1 MIRDVESPSILETIV
16 GLPSTLL
23 RLPSATL
30 AALQAIDDIS
40 DRLDRLMP
48 LLERIDGGMNTAG
61 TGIDLAALGFSTAA
75 SGLEQAV
82 GALNA
87 SLPLLSES
95 ATVMRAVT
103 ERVSTI
109 AFELVTELPK
119 ATRSLQDVSPELS
132 AVVGLLEEF
141 VGNVP
146 GVRRVVNVTTTQA

>member
-1 MIRDVESPSILETIV
+1 MIGAMESQSILETIV

-23 RLPSATL
+23 RLPAATL

-61 TGIDLAALGFSTAA
+61 TGFDLAALGISTAA

-87 SLPLLSES
+87 SLPLFSES
-95 ATVMRAVT
+95 ASVMRSVT

-119 ATRSLQDVSPELS
+119 ATRSLQDVSPELA
-132 AVVGLLEEF
+132 AVVGLLDEV
-141 VGNVP
+141 VGNIP
-146 GVRRVVNVTTTQA
+146 GMRRVVNVTSTHP

>member
-1 MIRDVESPSILETIV
+1 MIKMMESQSILETIV

-48 LLERIDGGMNTAG
+48 LLERIDGGMNAAG
-61 TGIDLAALGFSTAA
+61 TGCDLAALGISTAA
-75 SGLEQAV
+75 SGFEQAV

-87 SLPLLSES
+87 SMPLFTEPAS
-95 ATVMRAVT
+95 VMRAVT
-103 ERVSTI
+103 ERVGTI

-119 ATRSLQDVSPELS
+119 ATQSLQDVSPELA
-132 AVVGLLEEF
+132 AVVGLLEEV
-141 VGNVP
+141 VGNIP
-146 GVRRVVNVTTTQA
+146 GMRRVVNVASTHP